1 MRCLRRKGFRSGC
14 QAGKVETGKGTMVRH
29 CQPCQR
35 VTRSLAG
42 ERLQC
47 PGGATYESRQVW
59 PTMAPKQAAS
69 TRNKLPPARKDLSS
83 VTVTVTFLRLSLL
96 NQPSFLSSQLHPAS
110 CISILHL
117 HQQQTSKARSLFCV
131 ELLTIYSSLGRI
143 LDLIAHHEERSSH
156 CRRAS
161 GLCPGRHPQDEAQQG
176 PSCRHTGTTGSHDAI
191 IAHTV
196 QALTRF
202 TGYQLR

>member
-1 MRCLRRKGFRSGC
+1 MPKAERLQVWLPGRESGDGERHNG
-14 QAGKVETGKGTMVRH
+14 ASLPAVPASHKVISRG
-29 CQPCQR
+29 
-35 VTRSLAG
+35 
-42 ERLQC
+42 RLQC

-59 PTMAPKQAAS
+59 PLMAPKQAAS

-96 NQPSFLSSQLHPAS
+96 NQPSLLSPQLHLAS
-110 CISILHL
+110 CISILHLHL

-131 ELLTIYSSLGRI
+131 ELPTIYSSLGRI

-176 PSCRHTGTTGSHDAI
+176 SSCRHTGTTGSHDAI
-191 IAHTV
+191 IARTV
-196 QALTRF
+196 QAL
-202 TGYQLR
+202 